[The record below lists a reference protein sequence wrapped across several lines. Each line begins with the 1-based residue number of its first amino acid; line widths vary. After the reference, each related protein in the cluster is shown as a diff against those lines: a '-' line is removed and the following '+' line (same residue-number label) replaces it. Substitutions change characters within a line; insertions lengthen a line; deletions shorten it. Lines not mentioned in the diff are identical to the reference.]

1 MAHLCWLSFDF
12 IRRLR
17 SSIFSYISLLIDAS
31 TSLTRLILYA
41 NIFLDMKSERVFRRV
56 YNRQNATNTYA
67 NGTYV
72 CAFIVAFFLFLR
84 QDYLIYVLAGKIIL
98 LFLIFRSGEMCHLHS
113 HSRRPAPIAVHISK
127 QRERDGCSPGSSIFL
142 SPFFLFSIR
151 QEEATVTFH
160 NITVN
165 FPPHSRRRQAASQLL
180 SARVC
185 VLDRVNMPLD
195 F

>member
-1 MAHLCWLSFDF
+1 MAHLCWLSSDF
-12 IRRLR
+12 IRHVR

-127 QRERDGCSPGSSIFL
+127 QRERCVFARQQHFSFSFFFIFHQARRSDCDVPQYNSEL
-142 SPFFLFSIR
+142 SP
-151 QEEATVTFH
+151 
-160 NITVN
+160 
-165 FPPHSRRRQAASQLL
+165 P
-180 SARVC
+180 
-185 VLDRVNMPLD
+185 
-195 F
+195 